1 MEYKLKP
8 CPFCGGKAKIRV
20 IEKGIKS
27 IIECTTHY
35 CGFTRHS
42 YNNGE
47 TDESVAFRLTTAWN
61 RRADVVPRSE
71 VEELETKLHLAEE
84 AFRVA
89 SENAESA
96 RDRARSIASEIFE
109 EIEKILFYLND
120 FTINDIELEQ
130 PEQVGAEVICYEF
143 QDKLET
149 LRKKYIGETE

>member
-1 MEYKLKP
+1 MEK
-8 CPFCGGKAKIRV
+8 
-20 IEKGIKS
+20 EKQI
-27 IIECTTHY
+27 
-35 CGFTRHS
+35 
-42 YNNGE
+42 
-47 TDESVAFRLTTAWN
+47 
-61 RRADVVPRSE
+61 
-71 VEELETKLHLAEE
+71 EELETKLHLAEE

-96 RDRARSIASEIFE
+96 RDRARELEKQIEQAKQELAREIFE

-149 LRKKYIGETE
+149 LRKKYIGENQ

>member
-1 MEYKLKP
+1 M
-8 CPFCGGKAKIRV
+8 
-20 IEKGIKS
+20 
-27 IIECTTHY
+27 
-35 CGFTRHS
+35 
-42 YNNGE
+42 
-47 TDESVAFRLTTAWN
+47 TDQN
-61 RRADVVPRSE
+61 KQI
-71 VEELETKLHLAEE
+71 EELETKLHLAEE

-96 RDRARSIASEIFE
+96 RDKVRSIASEIFK

-149 LRKKYIGETE
+149 LRNKYIGE